1 MWANGILEVEETVR
15 QILLT
20 TLELDNIVLF
30 DPLSGINESEKK
42 SERSVIIIWFIS
54 QDSNPAVE

>member
-42 SERSVIIIWFIS
+42 SERSVIII
-54 QDSNPAVE
+54 

>member
-42 SERSVIIIWFIS
+42 SESSMIII
-54 QDSNPAVE
+54 